1 MPPPSLSP
9 KEPFQI
15 SYHHCHE
22 RTVPAFK
29 DADCIQAASLPVEQ
43 VVRGLQ
49 REASPVQVTLEEA
62 ILAVL

>member
-15 SYHHCHE
+15 SYHHCHV
-22 RTVPAFK
+22 RSAPAFK

-49 REASPVQVTLEEA
+49 GRVRVTLEEA
-62 ILAVL
+62 ILAIL